1 MKPEKNDTSARPEA
15 ILLSIDVGMKAGL
28 AWFNAECELV
38 RARST
43 RFANRTILKK
53 ALPSIWAELPGVT
66 QLVLEGQ
73 GEIADIFRK
82 SAERASIPVQ
92 QFSAE
97 QWREDMLL
105 PRQRRSGKQAKA
117 YAETI
122 ALQIAK
128 ECGRPPKCAYDDD
141 AAEAILFGLWFLR
154 RYAAKDGGL
163 PPTRLV
169 REAKDMQ

>member
-1 MKPEKNDTSARPEA
+1 MKPEDSNA
-15 ILLSIDVGMKAGL
+15 IVLAIDVGMKAGL
-28 AWFNAECELV
+28 AWFDADGELI

-43 RFANRTILKK
+43 RFANRTVLRK

-97 QWREDMLL
+97 DWRKDMLL
-105 PRQRRSGKQAKA
+105 PRQQRSGKQAKA
-117 YAETI
+117 HAEAI
-122 ALQIAK
+122 ALQIAR
-128 ECGRPPKCAYDDD
+128 ECGKPPKCAYDDD

-154 RYAAKDGGL
+154 MGEKH
-163 PPTRLV
+163 
-169 REAKDMQ
+169 

>member
-1 MKPEKNDTSARPEA
+1 MKPEDSNA
-15 ILLSIDVGMKAGL
+15 IVLAIDVGMKAGL
-28 AWFNAECELV
+28 AWFNVEGELI

-43 RFANRTILKK
+43 RFANRTVLKK
-53 ALPSIWAELPGVT
+53 ALPSIWTEQPGVT

-97 QWREDMLL
+97 DWREEMLL

-117 YAETI
+117 HAETI
-122 ALQIAK
+122 AL
-128 ECGRPPKCAYDDD
+128 
-141 AAEAILFGLWFLR
+141 
-154 RYAAKDGGL
+154 
-163 PPTRLV
+163 
-169 REAKDMQ
+169 

>member
-1 MKPEKNDTSARPEA
+1 MKPEDSNA
-15 ILLSIDVGMKAGL
+15 IVLAIDVGMKAGL
-28 AWFNAECELV
+28 AWFDADGELI

-43 RFANRTILKK
+43 RFANRTVLKK
-53 ALPSIWAELPGVT
+53 ALPSIWTELPGVT

-97 QWREDMLL
+97 DWRKDMLL

-117 YAETI
+117 HAEAI
-122 ALQIAK
+122 ALQIAR
-128 ECGRPPKCAYDDD
+128 ECGKPPKCAYDDD

-154 RYAAKDGGL
+154 TSEK
-163 PPTRLV
+163 P
-169 REAKDMQ
+169 